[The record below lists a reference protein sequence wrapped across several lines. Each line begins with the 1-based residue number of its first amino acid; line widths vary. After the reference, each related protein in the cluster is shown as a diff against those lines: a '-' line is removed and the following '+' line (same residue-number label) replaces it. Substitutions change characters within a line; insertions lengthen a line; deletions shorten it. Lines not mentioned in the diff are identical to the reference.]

1 MIDQV
6 YLLVFFIVVP
16 IIITWFLIDII
27 RKISIKLKIFS
38 IPNDRSSHDKIVPI
52 TGGVALC
59 ISWILIISF
68 FNLFNFNN
76 LNLSEIDIYI
86 YSLAGI
92 IMCIVGFYDDL
103 NQMPALMKLC
113 LQLFT
118 FFIITFAQDGLI
130 NSFHGVLGIYELSY
144 VQSLLFSGF
153 VFIVILNAINL
164 IDGIDGLSASLTLFF
179 LLNVTYL
186 FYNANH
192 SYYLLTGAFSSSLF
206 VFIFYNFSKNRK
218 IFLGDTG
225 SLGLGIVVSVISLGM
240 LNTNQDFSY
249 LVPINSALFLVLIL
263 AYPLLDVIR
272 VFVLRLYNRKSPFN
286 ADRNH
291 IHHKIIDLGY
301 THFQSVII
309 ILFFQ
314 ASLLLLNIYVIN
326 SIGLHNQILVNVVII
341 SLILFFLYKLPN
353 KLVS

>member
-1 MIDQV
+1 MIDQG
-6 YLLVFFIVVP
+6 YLLIFFISIP
-16 IIITWFLIDII
+16 IIITSFLVDII
-27 RKISIKLKIFS
+27 RKISIKLKVFA
-38 IPNDRSSHDKIVPI
+38 IPNERSSHDKIVPI

-68 FNLFNFNN
+68 FNVFNFNN
-76 LNLSEIDIYI
+76 LNSSEIDIYI
-86 YSLAGI
+86 YALAGV

-103 NQMPALMKLC
+103 NQMPALVKLC

-118 FFIITFAQDGLI
+118 FFIITFVQDGLI

-153 VFIVILNAINL
+153 VFIVVLNAINL

-179 LLNVTYL
+179 LLNASFIL
-186 FYNANH
+186 YNANH
-192 SYYLLTGAFSSSLF
+192 SYYLLTIAFSSSLF

-225 SLGLGIVVSVISLGM
+225 SLGLGILVSVISLGM
-240 LNTNQDFSY
+240 LNTNQGFSS
-249 LVPINSALFLVLIL
+249 LTPFNPSLFLVLIL

-272 VFVLRLYNRKSPFN
+272 VFVLRVYNKKSPFN

-291 IHHKIIDLGY
+291 IHHKIIDLGF
-301 THFQSVII
+301 THFQAVML
-309 ILFFQ
+309 ILFTQTF
-314 ASLLLLNIYVIN
+314 LLLLNIYVIN
-326 SIGLHNQILVNVVII
+326 SIGLHNQILVNVGIV
-341 SLILFFLYKLPN
+341 SLILFCLYKLPN